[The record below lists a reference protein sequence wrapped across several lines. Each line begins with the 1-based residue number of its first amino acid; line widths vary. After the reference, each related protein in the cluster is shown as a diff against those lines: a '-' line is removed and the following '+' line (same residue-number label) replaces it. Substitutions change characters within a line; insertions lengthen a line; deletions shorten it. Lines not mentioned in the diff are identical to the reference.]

1 MHHRVS
7 SQVASLIEPAAA
19 KLRAKGQKACVVLAT
34 DGLPNDRHS
43 FERALH
49 ELQRLG
55 GRSTLSLASSKDMD
69 TPAHLAAKAGH
80 ADVLHFLHAHGCS
93 LLDADRKGRTAVHYA
108 AKKGNDACLRVLAAA
123 GAASRDFDA
132 ADTDSL
138 RAALIDRHPGL
149 QTVLQSAV
157 LAVNQ
162 EYATENLALTD
173 RDEVAVIPPISG
185 G

>member
-1 MHHRVS
+1 MPSVT
-7 SQVASLIEPAAA
+7 VLYFA
-19 KLRAKGQKACVVLAT
+19 RAREAT
-34 DGLPNDRHS
+34 GGLV
-43 FERALH
+43 EEA
-49 ELQRLG
+49 
-55 GRSTLSLASSKDMD
+55 
-69 TPAHLAAKAGH
+69 
-80 ADVLHFLHAHGCS
+80 
-93 LLDADRKGRTAVHYA
+93 
-108 AKKGNDACLRVLAAA
+108 
-123 GAASRDFDA
+123 FDA